1 MGRKPR
7 LSNEEALKSLRDA
20 VAPHGVPKGPAGH
33 APRDRHDKR
42 IITIE
47 LREPAGDDGWHWV
60 ELEESSKAPLRGI
73 IDAELLLG
81 LPDLHECD
89 TLRVQIDIDATEFR
103 LIQAVPRTHR
113 TLTDKQRKERVR
125 EIRRSSVPKP
135 EKKLTHLEA
144 APPPGLRRVLHAM
157 VEMIDDNVITWR
169 ATDGDESMASTSTRA
184 NELSAGQKINV
195 VLEEREGS
203 LHFVDFVA
211 HTLQHREP
219 PVGKPKLGE
228 LALDAMYN
236 LEPGDIVD
244 AWLSFDGIPGAD
256 DAGRE
261 GKTRPAVFI
270 AKRATRVLLRGITDG
285 ESSYAQR
292 LGAAAIRDWR
302 EAGLKK
308 PSVVMAYDQEVD
320 IADVWVR
327 RGRLSEFDR
336 RALRVS

>member
-7 LSNEEALKSLRDA
+7 QSNDEALKSLRDS
-20 VAPHGVPKGPAGH
+20 VAPHGVPKGPPEHTA
-33 APRDRHDKR
+33 RDRHDKR

-47 LREPAGDDGWHWV
+47 LREPAGDGGWHWV
-60 ELEESSKAPLRGI
+60 ERNDSSTTPLHGI
-73 IDAELLLG
+73 IDAEFLVDIQN
-81 LPDLHECD
+81 PHECD

-103 LIQAVPRTHR
+103 LVQTVPRSHK
-113 TLTDKQRKERVR
+113 TLTDRERRDRIR
-125 EIRRSSVPKP
+125 EIRRTSAPRA
-135 EKKLTHLEA
+135 EKKLTHLDA
-144 APPPGLRRVLHAM
+144 APPPGLRRVLRAN
-157 VEMIDDNVITWR
+157 VEMIDGEVITWR
-169 ATDGDESMASTSTRA
+169 ATDGDETMSSRSNRA

-195 VLEEREGS
+195 VLEERGGT

-211 HTLQHREP
+211 HTLQTRERP
-219 PVGKPKLGE
+219 ADKPKLGE

-256 DAGRE
+256 DAGRD
-261 GKTRPAVFI
+261 GKTRPAVFV
-270 AKRATRVLLRGITDG
+270 AKRGTRVLLRGITDG

-292 LGAAAIRDWR
+292 LGTAAIRDWR

-327 RGRLSEFDR
+327 RGRLTEFDR
-336 RALRVS
+336 RHLRIA